1 MKTKTEQIFS
11 KIYQD
16 LKEEISK
23 NNGKIFL
30 KEYTI
35 PSINYNPQD
44 KDRENM
50 YFASGIEM
58 ELERIASFFENKVYY
73 KSYKDKYFFSNDL
86 KLVQEKI
93 LKELEKENERGGNE
107 MEKAEELKE
116 KLFAKLETELKNF
129 EQKLKQKT
137 VDEKLES
144 AYELT
149 VKREIISEIKGKN
162 LDEDELKALLKEDN
176 LLSEFYEDWRNS
188 DGRLGEEISY
198 TMDETID
205 IVVKEYEKEKNIK
218 NKESR

>member
-1 MKTKTEQIFS
+1 METETKQIFS

-16 LKEEISK
+16 LKEEMT
-23 NNGKIFL
+23 NNNENTFL

-35 PSINYNPQD
+35 PSINYNPD
-44 KDRENM
+44 SENRDNM
-50 YFASGIEM
+50 HFASGIEM
-58 ELERIASFFENKVYY
+58 ELYQMMKQFDYKVYFS
-73 KSYKDKYFFSNDL
+73 SYKDKYFFSNDL
-86 KLVQEKI
+86 KLVQEKM
-93 LKELEKENERGGNE
+93 LKELEKENERGGNK
-107 MEKAEELKE
+107 MEKTEELKE
-116 KLFAKLETELKNF
+116 KLFEKLETELEDF

-137 VDEKLES
+137 VDEILES

-149 VKREIISEIKGKN
+149 VKREIIGEIKEKN

-198 TMDETID
+198 TMDDTID

>member
-1 MKTKTEQIFS
+1 METETKQIFS

-16 LKEEISK
+16 LKEEMT
-23 NNGKIFL
+23 NNNENTFL

-35 PSINYNPQD
+35 PSINYNPD
-44 KDRENM
+44 SENRDNM
-50 YFASGIEM
+50 HFASGIEM
-58 ELERIASFFENKVYY
+58 ELYQMMKQFDYKVYFS
-73 KSYKDKYFFSNDL
+73 SYKDKYFFSNDL
-86 KLVQEKI
+86 KLVQEKM
-93 LKELEKENERGGNE
+93 LKELEKENERGGNK
-107 MEKAEELKE
+107 MEKTEELKE
-116 KLFAKLETELKNF
+116 KLFEKLETELEDF

-137 VDEKLES
+137 VDEILES

-149 VKREIISEIKGKN
+149 VKREIIGEIKEKN

-198 TMDETID
+198 TMDDTID

-218 NKESR
+218 SKESR